1 MEKKLHTSINEVMK
15 EVKNIEKGLTVGSGS
30 SAYKGVSDKDVKQ
43 IIGQSMAK
51 HGLTCLVVDIQPTL
65 RIDRWVESSQYGDK
79 QKQQVF
85 TEVVCKFK
93 ITHAETGESETIV
106 GYGHGVDSQDKSAG
120 KATTYA
126 LKNALLYTFLV
137 PTGTIDDADATH
149 SDTQPIPTP
158 QPKQEQLP
166 STPVNASNPLG
177 LGETLPKADI
187 ETFNKMMRLVVSGK
201 RNYTNDIEL
210 KYDLNTSQKIQLKNA
225 ENERNAKTN

>member
-1 MEKKLHTSINEVMK
+1 MERKLHTSINEVMK

-65 RIDRWVESSQYGDK
+65 RIERWVESTQYGDK

-106 GYGHGVDSQDKSAG
+106 GYGHGVDTQDKSAG

-137 PTGTIDDADATH
+137 PTGTIDDADVTH
-149 SDTQPIPTP
+149 SETQPIP
-158 QPKQEQLP
+158 QPKAETLP
-166 STPVNASNPLG
+166 STPVNETNPLG
-177 LGETLPKADI
+177 LGEERPKVDI
-187 ETFNKMMRLVVSGK
+187 PTFNLMLKKINEGK

-225 ENERNAKTN
+225 EEERNAKAN